1 MSNTDQ
7 SRRLYS
13 RAEAVLVEGVNSPSR
28 GDRFYKPHPLFIDHG
43 QGGRIVDVDGNEYVD
58 LMLGF
63 SALIL
68 GHAHPEIVEAFARA
82 ANQGTH
88 YAAVTEI
95 EVKVAE
101 RLCQLIP
108 CAERVRFANSGTE
121 ATMAAI
127 RLARGFT
134 GRKKFIKF
142 EGHYHGWYDDFLVN
156 CHARPIDALG
166 TRKDPV
172 AIPDSSG
179 LTQESLA
186 NTILVPWNDIE
197 VLEDKINQY
206 RGQIAAIITEP
217 IMSNIG
223 CIPPKPGY
231 LESLRQIT
239 RDNGILLI
247 FDEVVTGF
255 RYAPGG
261 CQEYFG
267 VVPDVATFGKA
278 LGAGIPIGA
287 VVGTEEIMDTFSWG
301 KVLHYG
307 TFNATRLAMEVVH
320 TNLDVL
326 TRNGNAG
333 IRHLH
338 DIGNRI
344 IGGLRDTVEHRK
356 VAAVV
361 QGFGPMFQIYFT
373 RKESIRDY
381 RDYCSAVDRE
391 KYSRFAHEL
400 IKRGVYV
407 TVSNGLH
414 SISCLAHT
422 EADVDRVLQAAN
434 DAMGTM

>member
-1 MSNTDQ
+1 VRQ
-7 SRRLYS
+7 IERSRQLYL
-13 RAEAVLVEGVNSPSR
+13 RAQEVLVEGVNSPSR
-28 GDRFYKPHPLFIDHG
+28 GGRFYKPHPLFIDHG
-43 QGGRIVDVDGNEYVD
+43 RGGHIYDVDDNEYVD

-63 SALIL
+63 SALVL
-68 GHAHPEIVEAFARA
+68 GHAHPEIVEALSRA
-82 ANQGTH
+82 AKAGTH
-88 YAAVTEI
+88 YAAITEI

-134 GRKKFIKF
+134 GRNKFIKF
-142 EGHYHGWYDDFLVN
+142 EGHYHGWYDDFLLN
-156 CHARPIDALG
+156 CHGRPTDALG

-172 AIPDSSG
+172 LIPDSSG
-179 LTQESLA
+179 LTRESLA
-186 NTILVPWNDIE
+186 NTIVVPWNDIE
-197 VLEDKINQY
+197 ILLDKANQY
-206 RGQIAAIITEP
+206 KGQIAAIITEP
-217 IMSNIG
+217 VMSNIG

-231 LESLRQIT
+231 LEALRQIT

-261 CQEYFG
+261 CQEYFR

-278 LGAGIPIGA
+278 MGAGISIGA
-287 VVGTEEIMDTFSWG
+287 VVGKREIMDTFSWG

-307 TFNATRLAMEVVH
+307 TFNATHLAMEVVH

-326 TRNGNAG
+326 TRNGNAN
-333 IRHLH
+333 IKHLH
-338 DIGNRI
+338 DIGNQI
-344 IGGLRDTVEHRK
+344 IAGLREIFNHRK
-356 VAAVV
+356 VPAIV

-373 RKESIRDY
+373 QKESIGDY
-381 RDYCSAVDRE
+381 RDYCSDVDTE

-400 IKRGVYV
+400 IKCGVYV

-414 SISCLAHT
+414 SITCTAHT
-422 EADVDRVLQAAN
+422 EEDVDRVLNAAD
-434 DAMGTM
+434 DALGNM